1 MTAFTYNV
9 SSHRYAQ
16 KKYEKSR
23 FCTVR
28 APFVTGVLI
37 GWLSTFHL
45 EVPTMTESK
54 RVTTAL
60 LLAAGSGSRLRPLT
74 LNAPKCLTLVG
85 GKPILER
92 LVESLRAQGIDR
104 LIVVIGYRGD
114 LIRKFLRQNASD
126 MRIDYVTNVD
136 YASTN
141 NIYSLWLA
149 RDQVREPFLLVES
162 DLVFET
168 SMLDDMLQP
177 DRIAISTMLPWMNG
191 TTVVLDSAQ
200 RVTAFHLN
208 SVKGDERQYKT
219 VNLYSLSLPTWKKL
233 EAKLGSYISQ
243 QQLSG
248 YYEIAL
254 ADMVSEGTLSF
265 DAIFFDANRWYE
277 IDTLADL
284 READKL
290 YDRPRYVHSSTAV
303 AVEPRASNG

>member
-1 MTAFTYNV
+1 MTD
-9 SSHRYAQ
+9 
-16 KKYEKSR
+16 
-23 FCTVR
+23 
-28 APFVTGVLI
+28 
-37 GWLSTFHL
+37 
-45 EVPTMTESK
+45 SK

-74 LNAPKCLTLVG
+74 LNTPKCLTLVG

-92 LVESLRAQGIDR
+92 LVDSLRAQGIDR
-104 LIVVIGYRGD
+104 LVVVIGYQGD
-114 LIRKFLRQNASD
+114 HIREFLRQNTSD
-126 MRIDYVTNVD
+126 MRIDYVTNAD

-149 RDQVREPFLLVES
+149 REQIQEPFLLVES

-191 TTVVLDSAQ
+191 TTVVLDSRQ

-208 SVKGDERQYKT
+208 SVKGDECQYKT

-233 EAKLGSYISQ
+233 EEKLGSYISA
-243 QQLSG
+243 QQLG
-248 YYEIAL
+248 EYYEKAL
-254 ADMVSEGTLSF
+254 ADMVAEGTLSF
-265 DAIFFDANRWYE
+265 EAIFFDADRWYE

-284 READKL
+284 HEADKL
-290 YDRPRYVHSSTAV
+290 YDKPRYVRSPALAV
-303 AVEPRASNG
+303 VEPHVSNG

>member
-1 MTAFTYNV
+1 
-9 SSHRYAQ
+9 
-16 KKYEKSR
+16 
-23 FCTVR
+23 
-28 APFVTGVLI
+28 
-37 GWLSTFHL
+37 
-45 EVPTMTESK
+45 MTETE

-60 LLAAGSGSRLRPLT
+60 LLAAGTGTRLRPLT

-92 LVESLRAQGIDR
+92 LVDSLRDQGIDR
-104 LIVVIGYRGD
+104 LIVVIGYQGD
-114 LIRKFLRQNASD
+114 RIREFLRQNAGD
-126 MRIDYVTNVD
+126 MSIDYVTNVD

-149 RDQVREPFLLVES
+149 RDQIREPFLLVES

-191 TTVVLDSAQ
+191 TTVVLDSRR

-219 VNLYSLSLPTWKKL
+219 VNLYSLSLQTWKKL
-233 EAKLGSYISQ
+233 EEKLGSYISA
-243 QQLSG
+243 QQLG
-248 YYEIAL
+248 EYYETAL
-254 ADMVSEGTLSF
+254 ADMVAEGVLSF
-265 DAIFFDANRWYE
+265 EAVFFNAERWYE

-290 YDRPRYVHSSTAV
+290 YDKPRYVRDRALV
-303 AVEPRASNG
+303 ASEPRASNG

>member
-1 MTAFTYNV
+1 
-9 SSHRYAQ
+9 
-16 KKYEKSR
+16 
-23 FCTVR
+23 
-28 APFVTGVLI
+28 
-37 GWLSTFHL
+37 
-45 EVPTMTESK
+45 MTESC

-74 LNAPKCLTLVG
+74 LHAPKCLTLVG

-92 LVESLRAQGIDR
+92 LVDSLRAQGIDR
-104 LIVVIGYRGD
+104 LIVVIGYQGD
-114 LIRKFLRQNASD
+114 RIREFLHQHASD

-149 RDQVREPFLLVES
+149 REQIRESFLLVES

-177 DRIAISTMLPWMNG
+177 DKIAISTMLPWMNG

-200 RVTAFHLN
+200 RVTAFYLN

-233 EAKLGSYISQ
+233 EAKLGSYISA
-243 QQLSG
+243 QQLG
-248 YYEIAL
+248 AYYETAL
-254 ADMVSEGTLSF
+254 ADMVAEGALSF
-265 DAIFFDANRWYE
+265 EAIFFDADRWYE

-290 YDRPRYVHSSTAV
+290 YDKPHYGRHPVPAV
-303 AVEPRASNG
+303 IEPQVSNG

>member
-1 MTAFTYNV
+1 
-9 SSHRYAQ
+9 
-16 KKYEKSR
+16 
-23 FCTVR
+23 
-28 APFVTGVLI
+28 
-37 GWLSTFHL
+37 
-45 EVPTMTESK
+45 MTESK

-60 LLAAGSGSRLRPLT
+60 LLAAGSGNRLRPLT

-104 LIVVIGYRGD
+104 LIVVIGYQGD

-233 EAKLGSYISQ
+233 ETKLGSYISE

-248 YYEIAL
+248 YYETAL
-254 ADMVSEGTLSF
+254 ADMVSEGALSF

-290 YDRPRYVHSSTAV
+290 YDRPRYVHSSSAV